1 MTTEKKRFDD
11 LDIAKCFGILLVYI
25 GHCEVG
31 ADSISFDRLQ
41 AWIYSFHMPLFF
53 FISGILFSNK
63 NNRSFLF
70 FLKKRIVSL
79 ILPYVFFSLFN
90 FLILSLFDMD
100 VPNFLVRGWG
110 QNPLWFIPVLFA
122 CEIFHF
128 VFFQKVKIWLKI
140 LSGACFVFLLFFHF
154 LNNPYG
160 PYCLATVPWFFLF
173 YVGGFFSKSCIDVL
187 RNSKNKQRIV
197 LISCLVLHSVLF
209 FIMCNFDMKYGL
221 NIVCAFAGVFFMVSL
236 SMLVCGGWNNI
247 FLKFIGR
254 NTMVILCTHKLYY
267 QVLQKINYQEFVRG
281 GENHLIVITLIA
293 FSIVL
298 YNRYILPLFAKIKI
312 IRYDS

>member
-197 LISCLVLHSVLF
+197 LISCLVLHSVF
-209 FIMCNFDMKYGL
+209 FIMRNFDMKYGL
-221 NIVCAFAGVFFMVSL
+221 NIVCAFAGVFLWCLYQCLCV
-236 SMLVCGGWNNI
+236 GDGTI
-247 FLKFIGR
+247 YFLNLLDGI
-254 NTMVILCTHKLYY
+254 
-267 QVLQKINYQEFVRG
+267 QW
-281 GENHLIVITLIA
+281 
-293 FSIVL
+293 
-298 YNRYILPLFAKIKI
+298 
-312 IRYDS
+312 

>member
-70 FLKKRIVSL
+70 FLKKRIVSF

-209 FIMCNFDMKYGL
+209 FIMRNFDMKYGL